1 MLAMRS
7 RVTWSGNGETGR
19 SGKELACSLASVWW
33 STVRE
38 LFGI

>member
-7 RVTWSGNGETGR
+7 RVARSGDRAAGR
-19 SGKELACSLASVWW
+19 SGKKLACSLASVWW
-33 STVRE
+33 STVWQ